1 MFEKKYVMSQEEN
14 IFWAKRNLVDYIW
27 KSANLEGIGVT
38 FPETQTIVEGIS
50 IQGKSIDDIN
60 SIVQLKHG
68 WQMVF
73 ESINEELDLAYIKK
87 LHLIIGKMTV
97 INSGTLRMDEVRIAG
112 SSYIPPIP
120 TEALAEKKIREI
132 LSSGREWTEIALNL
146 MLYLTKSQLFY
157 DGNKR
162 TAQIAAN
169 QIMIHGGAGILAVP
183 VEKQP
188 EFFTHLV
195 CYYETGKAKDIKTF
209 LYETSIG
216 GFNKEITAQ
225 PPINKAQFS
234 DTINIIN
241 SDGKPETITREALAM
256 RILDGDTVQII
267 KQNQH

>member
-146 MLYLTKSQLFY
+146 MLYLTKSQL
-157 DGNKR
+157 
-162 TAQIAAN
+162 
-169 QIMIHGGAGILAVP
+169 HG
-183 VEKQP
+183 
-188 EFFTHLV
+188 
-195 CYYETGKAKDIKTF
+195 
-209 LYETSIG
+209 
-216 GFNKEITAQ
+216 
-225 PPINKAQFS
+225 
-234 DTINIIN
+234 
-241 SDGKPETITREALAM
+241 
-256 RILDGDTVQII
+256 
-267 KQNQH
+267 

>member
-112 SSYIPPIP
+112 SSYILPIP

-162 TAQIAAN
+162 IAMLAAN
-169 QIMIHGGAGILAVP
+169 KLLIQHGCGVLSVSQDQL
-183 VEKQP
+183 EK
-188 EFFTHLV
+188 FFTLLIS
-195 CYYETGKAKDIKTF
+195 YYEDEAQADALKKF
-209 LYETSIG
+209 LYE
-216 GFNKEITAQ
+216 NC
-225 PPINKAQFS
+225 
-234 DTINIIN
+234 
-241 SDGKPETITREALAM
+241 
-256 RILDGDTVQII
+256 LDGFRGKVSD
-267 KQNQH
+267 

>member
-162 TAQIAAN
+162 IAMLAAN
-169 QIMIHGGAGILAVP
+169 KLLIQHGCGVLSVSQDQL
-183 VEKQP
+183 EK
-188 EFFTHLV
+188 FFTLLIS
-195 CYYETGKAKDIKTF
+195 YYEDEAQADALKKF
-209 LYETSIG
+209 LYE
-216 GFNKEITAQ
+216 NC
-225 PPINKAQFS
+225 
-234 DTINIIN
+234 
-241 SDGKPETITREALAM
+241 
-256 RILDGDTVQII
+256 LDGFRGKVSD
-267 KQNQH
+267 

>member
-146 MLYLTKSQLFY
+146 MLYLTKL
-157 DGNKR
+157 G
-162 TAQIAAN
+162 
-169 QIMIHGGAGILAVP
+169 
-183 VEKQP
+183 
-188 EFFTHLV
+188 
-195 CYYETGKAKDIKTF
+195 
-209 LYETSIG
+209 
-216 GFNKEITAQ
+216 
-225 PPINKAQFS
+225 
-234 DTINIIN
+234 
-241 SDGKPETITREALAM
+241 
-256 RILDGDTVQII
+256 
-267 KQNQH
+267 